1 MMRLAP
7 TRAAPVLALVALAAA
22 APLAA
27 QSVRVRST
35 TTARYVELRPI
46 LYNADSA
53 RYEPQSV
60 QSATPLTQDFE
71 VNAWGFGMDGLRFY
85 GLLRFRGS
93 LGSDLVWPRYG
104 DHFDALAAYL
114 EYQHANYKLRLGRQ
128 QKASSLGW
136 YGFDGLDASWRPVSS
151 VRVEGYAGRGLA
163 RGYLDAYNS
172 RALAALDELRPNVG
186 TYLLGATA
194 TASTATAALTAIYQR
209 EVLTDKSGIVSE
221 RVAVDGNVNLGA
233 LALAGTSEFDLATND
248 WGKARGS
255 ATLQFGRLLSVRG
268 EIFRYV
274 PTLDLTTIWGIFA
287 PESHWGFGS
296 TVQFTPWNGVA
307 LHGSYTERKYQA
319 TATGSLFGSDLPD
332 REREIAAG
340 GRLSIGAVQL
350 SGTYRLQLDYGGWQ
364 KGGDAA
370 LAIAPAA
377 GWRVG
382 VKGTAFQRDG
392 EFRVSNGTV
401 FGAGVDARIRLFDRF
416 DVRADVMRFM
426 QRKQERLPAS
436 MGLDW
441 NQTRG
446 TISVDWTFNLG
457 ANPDRQGGS
466 R

>member
-1 MMRLAP
+1 MMRLVP

-22 APLAA
+22 VPLAA

-53 RYEPQSV
+53 RYEPQDV
-60 QSATPLTQDFE
+60 QSATPVTQDFE
-71 VNAWGFGMDGLRFY
+71 VNAWGFGMNGLRAY

-104 DHFDALAAYL
+104 DHFDALALYL
-114 EYQHANYKLRLGRQ
+114 EYEHANYKLRLGRQ

-136 YGFDGLDASWRPVSS
+136 YGFDGLDAAWRPFAR

-163 RGYLDAYNS
+163 RGYLGAYNS
-172 RALAALDELRPNVG
+172 QALSALDELRPNVG
-186 TYLLGATA
+186 TYLLGTTV
-194 TASTATAALTAIYQR
+194 TASTATSSITAIYQR

-221 RVAVDGNVNLGA
+221 RAAVDGNLSLGA
-233 LALAGTSEFDLATND
+233 LALAGTSEFDLGTND

-255 ATLQFGRLLSVRG
+255 ATLQFGRVLSVRG

-274 PTLDLTTIWGIFA
+274 PTIDLTTIWGIFA
-287 PESHWGFGS
+287 PESHWGYTG
-296 TVQFTPWNGVA
+296 TVQFTPWRDVA
-307 LHGSYTERKYQA
+307 FHGSYTERRYQPA
-319 TATGSLFGSDLPD
+319 AAGSLFGSDLPD

-340 GRLSIGAVQL
+340 GRIGIGAVQL

-377 GWRVG
+377 GWRVA
-382 VKGTAFQRDG
+382 VKGSAFQRDG
-392 EFRVSNGTV
+392 EFRVSDGTV
-401 FGAGVDARIRLFDRF
+401 YGAGVEARVRLLNRF
-416 DVRADVMRFM
+416 DVRADAMRFL
-426 QRKQERLPAS
+426 QRKQERVPAS

-441 NQTRG
+441 NQTRA
-446 TISVDWTFNLG
+446 TLSVDWTFG
-457 ANPDRQGGS
+457 TNPDRQGGT